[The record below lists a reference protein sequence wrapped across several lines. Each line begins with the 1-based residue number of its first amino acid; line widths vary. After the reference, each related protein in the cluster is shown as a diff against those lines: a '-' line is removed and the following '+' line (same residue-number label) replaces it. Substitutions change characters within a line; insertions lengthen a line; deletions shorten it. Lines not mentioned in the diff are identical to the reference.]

1 MTNTKPLEGKVA
13 IVAGSSR
20 GAGRGIAAMLGEAG
34 ATVYCTGRSEA
45 IHETARMATERG
57 GIGIAVRTDHTVA
70 EQVGALLERVSSEQN
85 RLDVL
90 VNNVNGDDLYEWKP
104 FWKQSMENGFQ
115 CMQRGINSHLLTI
128 HTSLPLMLKRKSGL
142 IVSITDQGG
151 GTFFYGFVKQS
162 VMRNLR
168 TSRPRIGAAR
178 HNSRFTDARISS
190 LRSRSLAV
198 WG

>member
-1 MTNTKPLEGKVA
+1 MRLFYKLSGARRALKSGTTYAIPRGRCQKTPRQPAAAFFKFARMTNTKPLEGKVA

-20 GAGRGIAAMLGEAG
+20 GAGRGIAAMLGEGG

-45 IHETARMATERG
+45 VHETARMATERG

-128 HTSLPLMLKRKSGL
+128 HTSLP
-142 IVSITDQGG
+142 
-151 GTFFYGFVKQS
+151 
-162 VMRNLR
+162 
-168 TSRPRIGAAR
+168 
-178 HNSRFTDARISS
+178 
-190 LRSRSLAV
+190 
-198 WG
+198 